1 MENLKQ
7 YEQFLFE
14 KEGISPAI
22 YKELESYF
30 KSTSKPTMAGAQD
43 YISKHKK
50 GWKLSEE
57 DFKEAKKEFKK

>member
-22 YKELESYF
+22 YKQLESYF
-30 KSTSKPTMAGAQD
+30 KSTDKPTMAGAQA
-43 YISKHKK
+43 YISKYKK
-50 GWKLSEE
+50 GWKLSDE